1 MMDKMK
7 MLFVIY
13 ASAIESEV
21 TALVEEAGIDG
32 YTRWEKV
39 QGMGGGEKRYGSKT
53 WPGTNTMR
61 LIADEETKVN
71 SFIDR
76 LKELRDSFA
85 KPPALKI
92 FVLPIERCEL

>member
-1 MMDKMK
+1 MQDKMK

-13 ASAIESEV
+13 ATAIEPEV
-21 TALVEEAGIDG
+21 SALIEEMEIDG

-39 QGMGGGEKRYGSKT
+39 QGMGGGEKRYGSRT

-61 LIADEETKVN
+61 LMVDEEEKI
-71 SFIDR
+71 SPFIDK

-85 KPPALKI
+85 RPPALKI
-92 FVLPIERCEL
+92 FKLPVEKCEL

>member
-1 MMDKMK
+1 MTEKMK

-13 ASAIESEV
+13 ASTIESEV
-21 TALVEEAGIDG
+21 TALVEELEIDG

-53 WPGTNTMR
+53 WPGTNIMR
-61 LIADEETKVN
+61 LIADEEGKVN
-71 SFIDR
+71 NFVNR

-92 FVLPIERCEL
+92 FVLPIERSEL